1 MSPKEL
7 YNELKS
13 IGRMSIYGWLDGT
26 HGIYTISDANMYF
39 HSSAERLRGATP
51 TPTEMSR
58 YIDISNA
65 VAEYPYSWILGLYTA
80 DDYRISVAIPAINP
94 MKNPSPRPEQ
104 KNDVYI
110 IRKRK
115 YTTINQNY

>member
-13 IGRMSIYGWLDGT
+13 SGKGSVYGYFDGV
-26 HGIYTISDANMYF
+26 HGIYTISDTNIYF
-39 HSSAERLRGATP
+39 HSNDERLRGTRP
-51 TPTEMSR
+51 NPIESSR
-58 YIDISNA
+58 YIDISFA
-65 VAEYPYSWILGLYTA
+65 MAEYPYSWVLGLYSGN
-80 DDYRISVAIPAINP
+80 DHRISVKIEATNPA
-94 MKNPSPRPEQ
+94 MKLSPRTEQ